1 MTARR
6 PKETPFVALERRY
19 PATPDAVGT
28 ARGSLDDLAAHL
40 RPACLDNVKLL
51 LSEIV
56 TNAIRH
62 GPHDDGAPI
71 VMRVAIEDETLRAEV
86 ADGGS
91 GFTPPRGPAA
101 DGISGWGLYL
111 VDRLADRWGVRPG
124 PPTRVWFEVDRCVF
138 TADERSGRPWPDRW
152 DPQVMDS
159 LRVAVVVVD
168 VDGIVTRWNS
178 HARSLFGSDAREA
191 VGRKII
197 ELVADPEDAE
207 TGERLMERIRAG
219 EPWEGEWGVPRP
231 DGSKGLVHMETAPI
245 RDEAGALLGAV
256 AVSFDVQG
264 RERDVT
270 RRSPKENALQDSEER
285 LRIAL
290 SGSAMGTWDWNVA
303 SGGLRWSEDMEII
316 HGLEPGTFGG
326 RFEHFARDVHPEDR
340 EEVLAAIG
348 DTVTGGEDYRMDYRI
363 VRPDGAVRW
372 LAARGRV
379 FRDDRGRAVRMA
391 GVCSDITEGKET
403 ERRLRLQHAVS
414 RVLTE
419 TMSVEEAAP
428 RLIED
433 VGLALGWELGHLW
446 QVDEDGAVIRYRGGW
461 HSGSSEAARF
471 QAKSREFVFPGGVG
485 LPGRVWSSGRA
496 HWIPD
501 VTKDENFPRAPF
513 ATDAGL
519 HAAFGFP
526 ITLGGAVLGMIEFFS
541 HRIREPDE
549 GLLETTTAIGRQIG
563 QYLERVEAE
572 AAVAE
577 SEARKTAILRSALD
591 AIITMSDDGTIVELN
606 PAAEQMFGFAPEDAV
621 GRELAG
627 LIIPEHLRER
637 HRQALQRHRR
647 TGVGRVLG
655 RRLELSALRSDGTEF
670 PIELTITRVDM
681 PGPALFTGYIRDIT
695 DRKRLEEL
703 GGRLLDNERKARAE
717 AEVARE
723 RMAFLADAS
732 VVLASS
738 LDFRKTLARVA
749 RLAVPRQADWCAVE
763 LVEADG
769 SIQPVG
775 MAHVD
780 PEKVALAREYRRRY
794 PPEEMSERGIA
805 NVIRTGTSEL
815 YEEIPEA
822 LLERTFR
829 DPEQREFIRRLD
841 IGSMMIVPLIGRGR
855 PVGAITFASSAS
867 GRRLG
872 QADLELA
879 EDLGRRAGLA
889 IDNAKLYEER
899 SRIARTLQRSLLP
912 QRLPD
917 IPGVEVAALYQ
928 PAGLVKTDVG
938 GDFYDVFDAGDGT
951 WAFVIGDVCGK
962 GVDAAALTGL
972 ARHVLR
978 AAAVRETTPSAALG
992 DLNEVLRREDGDR
1005 FCTVALGR
1013 LEPGDGS
1020 ATLTVACGGHP
1031 SPLVLRRNGSVEPVG
1046 TPGTLIGVF
1055 EDVEVQDRAVELRAG
1070 DAVVFYTDGLIDPRL
1085 TEAID
1090 DAALHALL
1098 GTCREFDAAQI
1109 AECFRN
1115 TVADPGGQAP
1125 DDVAILVLRVTP

>member
-6 PKETPFVALERRY
+6 PKETPAVALERRY
-19 PATPDAVGT
+19 PATPEAVGI
-28 ARGSLDDLAAHL
+28 ARGSLDDLVAHFQ
-40 RPACLDNVKLL
+40 PTCLDNLKLL
-51 LSEIV
+51 LSEVV

-62 GPHDDGAPI
+62 GPQGDDASI
-71 VMRVAIEDETLRAEV
+71 VMRVVVRDETVRAEV
-86 ADGGS
+86 ADGGP
-91 GFTPPRGPAA
+91 GFAPPRGPAA
-101 DGISGWGLYL
+101 DGSSGWGLYL

-124 PPTRVWFEVDRCVF
+124 PPTRVWFEIDRCVF
-138 TADERSGRPWPDRW
+138 PAGERRGGPWPDTW

-159 LRVAVVVVD
+159 LGVAVVAVD
-168 VDGIVTRWNS
+168 ADGVVTRWNS
-178 HARSLFGSDAREA
+178 HAQALYGLEA
-191 VGRKII
+191 QEALGRKVI
-197 ELVADPEDAE
+197 ELVAAPEHLQ
-207 TGERLMERIRAG
+207 TGERVMERIRAG
-219 EPWEGEWGVPRP
+219 EPWEGEWEVPRP
-231 DGSKGLVHMETAPI
+231 DGSKALVRTETTPV
-245 RDEAGALLGAV
+245 RDEAGTLLGAV
-256 AVSFDVQG
+256 AVSFDVRR
-264 RERDVT
+264 REGDVT
-270 RRSPKENALQDSEER
+270 RRRPEETAAQDSEER

-290 SGSAMGTWDWNVA
+290 SAGAMGAWDWNVV
-303 SGGLRWSEDMEII
+303 SGELRWSEDLELI
-316 HGLEPGTFGG
+316 HGREPGTFGG
-326 RFEHFARDVHPEDR
+326 TFEDFARDIHPEDR

-348 DTVTGGEDYRMDYRI
+348 DTVTRGEDYRSDYRI
-363 VRPDGAVRW
+363 VRPDGVVRW

-379 FRDDRGRAVRMA
+379 FRDDRRRAVRMA
-391 GVCSDITEGKET
+391 GVCTDITERKET
-403 ERRLRLQHAVS
+403 ERQLGLQYAVS

-419 TMSVEEAAP
+419 SMSVEEAAP

-471 QAKSREFVFPGGVG
+471 QAKSREFVFPPGIG

-526 ITLGGAVLGMIEFFS
+526 ITLGNSVLGVIEFFS

-577 SEARKTAILRSALD
+577 SGARKTAILRSALD
-591 AIITMSDDGTIVELN
+591 AIITMSEDGTIVELN
-606 PAAEQMFGFAPEDAV
+606 PAAEQMFGFAHEDAV

-627 LIIPEHLRER
+627 LIIPERLRER
-637 HRQALQRHRR
+637 HRQALERHRR

-655 RRLELSALRSDGTEF
+655 RRLELSARRSDGTEF

-703 GGRLLDNERKARAE
+703 GRRLLDNERKARAE
-717 AEVARE
+717 AEAARE
-723 RMAFLADAS
+723 RMTFLADAS

-749 RLAVPRQADWCAVE
+749 RLAVPRLADWCGVE
-763 LVEADG
+763 LVGADG
-769 SIQPVG
+769 SIQSVG

-794 PPEEMSERGIA
+794 PPEEMRERGIA

-822 LLERTFR
+822 LLERVR

-841 IGSMMIVPLIGRGR
+841 IGPMMIVPLIGRGR
-855 PVGAITFASSAS
+855 PVGAITFASSAG
-867 GRRLG
+867 GRRFG

-889 IDNAKLYEER
+889 INNAKLYEER

-917 IPGVEVAALYQ
+917 IPGIEVAALYQ

-938 GDFYDVFDAGDGT
+938 GDFYDVFDAGDRS
-951 WAFVIGDVCGK
+951 WVFVIGDVCGK

-1013 LEPGDGS
+1013 LEPGSGS

-1046 TPGTLIGVF
+1046 TPGTLMGVF
-1055 EDVEVQDRAVELRAG
+1055 DDVEVQDRAVELRAG
-1070 DAVVFYTDGLIDPRL
+1070 DAVVFYTDGLVDPRL

-1115 TVADPGGQAP
+1115 AAADPAGQAP